1 MISPTEI
8 EIIKN
13 EIASISEEKLEARK
27 EIYYGNKTRKNKD
40 L

>member
-13 EIASISEEKLEARK
+13 EIASMSDEELEARK
-27 EIYYGNKTRKNKD
+27 KFFTET
-40 L
+40 

>member
-13 EIASISEEKLEARK
+13 EIASMSDEELEA
-27 EIYYGNKTRKNKD
+27 RKNKD

>member
-8 EIIKN
+8 EIIKK
-13 EIASISEEKLEARK
+13 EIASMFDKEPEAK
-27 EIYYGNKTRKNKD
+27 KDKD

>member
-1 MISPTEI
+1 MISPSEI

-13 EIASISEEKLEARK
+13 EIASMPEEKLEARK
-27 EIYYGNKTRKNKD
+27 DKD